1 MSNLAIQRGIY
12 LDGGATPLKKKTVKG
27 DSLCLWSLRSWGKSE
42 PSGEIFASICILMFL
57 VWLLIK
63 GWWGIVFILD
73 TKVCEY
79 DNLETG

>member
-12 LDGGATPLKKKTVKG
+12 LDGGATLFKKKKTVKG

-57 VWLLIK
+57 VW
-63 GWWGIVFILD
+63 
-73 TKVCEY
+73 C
-79 DNLETG
+79 